1 MFLFNFANVI
11 GGKNNF
17 FIFCKKNVQVSQRH
31 EKYTPN
37 EPVEV
42 KTTTKTTTTT
52 TTTPNAQSKKTAPP
66 APPAPPAETGADSD
80 RGSAEFFE
88 FTGES

>member
-1 MFLFNFANVI
+1 MFLFNIANVI

-17 FIFCKKNVQVSQRH
+17 FIFYKKNIQVSQRY

-66 APPAPPAETGADSD
+66 APPAPPADSD
-80 RGSAEFFE
+80 RGSVEFFE